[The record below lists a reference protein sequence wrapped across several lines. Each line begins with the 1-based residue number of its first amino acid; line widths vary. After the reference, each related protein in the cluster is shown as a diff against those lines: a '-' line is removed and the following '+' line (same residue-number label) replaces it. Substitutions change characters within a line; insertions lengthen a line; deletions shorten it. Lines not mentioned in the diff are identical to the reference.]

1 MTMIDGKATL
11 VISSHTHMASDV
23 TRALGI
29 LPDWS
34 AERGD
39 ERVRDDG
46 TSVSLRRRYFES
58 AMWAL
63 EVDASPATMMAVDE
77 DAAKGFGT
85 LYVLVDRLL
94 GRGPSLAML
103 RDNDYAM
110 YIRWYG
116 TSGSA
121 QGGFLLPKD
130 LLRDIAELG
139 CDFFGN
145 VYPFEG
151 ERGRG
156 LRGLRAINA

>member
-1 MTMIDGKATL
+1 MIDGKAVI
-11 VISSHTHMASDV
+11 VISSQTHMASDV
-23 TRALGI
+23 TKYLGI
-29 LPDWS
+29 VPDWS

-39 ERVRDDG
+39 QRVRDDG
-46 TSVSLRRRYFES
+46 TSVSLRRRFYES
-58 AMWAL
+58 STWAL
-63 EVDASPATMMAVDE
+63 EVDASPATMMAVHD

-94 GRGPSLAML
+94 GRGPTLAML
-103 RDNDYAM
+103 RENDYQM

-116 TSGSA
+116 TSGSV

-130 LLRDIAELG
+130 LLRDIADLG

-151 ERGRG
+151 EADRGP
-156 LRGLRAINA
+156 RALSA